1 VFLAWRSEVGPLP
14 EPLVLRLPL
23 CAPHA
28 APLSVACWWP
38 RGQERAHWA
47 SLQRYILERPGC
59 HPMLWLP
66 RQPAG
71 QQATAV
77 YLCSA
82 SSAEAAAAVL
92 ICALLQPF
100 TSEARNPV
108 ARSANQSMQLHVYQ
122 LARQAAGLPLQ
133 PWHHASRSLLPEL
146 SYGHE
151 HVFGRSDA
159 VRYRCFDYGELA
171 AAIGRHHRALL
182 DAWRPVELI
191 ADEAGDYELVQQSQ
205 EQIAERRAAE
215 HREHRERLVAW
226 EAQRAEEARTA
237 EERRQLHPRVDEWP
251 PSAELLRELVWSMPT
266 TAVANE
272 FGVSDVAVGKLCARL
287 GVEKPPRGFWRKVE
301 AGLIRHP
308 QGRPPPSTS
317 GSCRK

>member
-1 VFLAWRSEVGPLP
+1 
-14 EPLVLRLPL
+14 
-23 CAPHA
+23 
-28 APLSVACWWP
+28 
-38 RGQERAHWA
+38 
-47 SLQRYILERPGC
+47 
-59 HPMLWLP
+59 MLWLP

-191 ADEAGDYELVQQSQ
+191 ADEAGDPELVQQTR
-205 EQIAERRAAE
+205 EQLAERRAAE
-215 HREHRERLVAW
+215 DRERQKRFADQ
-226 EAQRAEEARTA
+226 EAQRAEESRKA
-237 EERRQLHPRVDEWP
+237 EERRQLHPRVDGWP
-251 PSAELLRELVWSMPT
+251 PSAELLRELVWSMPA

-272 FGVSDVAVGKLCARL
+272 FGVSDVAVGKLCERL
-287 GVEKPPRGFWRKVE
+287 GVAKPPRGFWRKVE
-301 AGLIRHP
+301 AGLVPHP
-308 QGRPPPSTS
+308 RGRPPRFPSGN
-317 GSCRK
+317 GST